1 MNEQN
6 FNEVRDIIEKKVLL
20 LINEINVKRI
30 WRLNLNG
37 GEKIINL

>member
-20 LINEINVKRI
+20 LINEINVKLI

>member
-20 LINEINVKRI
+20 LINEINV
-30 WRLNLNG
+30 N
-37 GEKIINL
+37 ESEA